1 MPIPKI
7 IHHVWP
13 GNDPFKEKFHAFRNT
28 WMVHH
33 PDWTFYFWRINNFP
47 SEANVEI
54 ISALNDPKY
63 SITPK
68 SDIMRFEIV
77 RLFGGIYVD
86 TDMECLKPFD
96 NFLDHEIFSGYEDGG
111 STICPSLFGAV
122 PNHPVI
128 NAIAELSIKNAK
140 INGYDK
146 SNKQPNIVTGVV
158 PFTRV
163 LKQHSHNE
171 NIKIYNKN
179 YFYHIGYE
187 ERHRLNETHPEAY
200 AKHHWTGKDPDGW
213 TRTTR
218 FVD

>member
-1 MPIPKI
+1 MIPKI

-28 WMVHH
+28 WMSHH
-33 PDWTFYFWRINNFP
+33 PDWTFYFWRIDNFP
-47 SEANVEI
+47 KEANPEI
-54 ISALNDPKY
+54 LNAIKDSRY

-68 SDIMRFEIV
+68 SDFMRFEVV

-86 TDMECLKPFD
+86 TDMECIKPFGD
-96 NFLDHEIFSGYEDGG
+96 FLQHELFSAYEDGG
-111 STICPSLFGAV
+111 NTICPSLFGAV
-122 PNHPVI
+122 PNHPLI
-128 NAIAELSIKNAK
+128 NEICSISINTAK
-140 INGYDK
+140 QAGFDR
-146 SNKQPNIVTGVV
+146 SNRSPNIYTSVV
-158 PFTRV
+158 PFTK
-163 LKQHSHNE
+163 LIHQNINNY
-171 NIKIYNKN
+171 NIKIYSKE